1 MNATTTSRGGTGS
14 MARGSEPFE
23 LPAITYRLLGS
34 MGFRSDEAGN
44 LTAYLQGLPPVKDGW
59 AVGEIERLLFLRHL
73 IERGDLGS

>member
-1 MNATTTSRGGTGS
+1 

-73 IERGDLGS
+73 VERGDLGS